1 MTNDST
7 SGVPLRVLA
16 RAIGARVTADLNVRE
31 VTHDSRRVSPGAL
44 FVAIP
49 GTRENGAAFA
59 REAVARG
66 AVAVAASS
74 SDVNELAALGVPV
87 LAVNDARA
95 ALARLSGALHGDPA
109 RELRLIGITGTL
121 GKTSTA
127 LLVQAA
133 LAASSEGRGV
143 GVVGSL
149 GARVAG
155 RDVDAPLPD
164 LDGMTT
170 PDPPALHHALRRMA
184 DAGVRTVAMEVT
196 SHALVQHRVDGLSF
210 ALGVL
215 TNLVPD
221 EHLDFHGTEERYL
234 RAKARF
240 FEHLAADAPIVFNAD
255 DVLVRQMVRS
265 TLERRPRPAIGVALE
280 AAQDAAAVTVEQLR
294 WDAGGS
300 TFVLSVRE
308 PLRTL
313 DGDTIATGAVP
324 IVLPV
329 LGVQQVA
336 NAALAATAAMVAGAT
351 ALGVTQA
358 LAELKPARRRME
370 VVRAA
375 RPLIIDDTAGHPETL
390 RVVFR
395 TIEPI
400 ARRGLRVAFGLRGS
414 RGVEINARL
423 AESLAEL
430 VAERARREP
439 VRLVVTWS
447 DDTAGPRDRVT
458 PDERDAALGILRT
471 RLDGSLSTVELIVE
485 PTLAA
490 GIARLLDGVRED
502 ELVLLLGPQGM
513 DRAAEL
519 ARTAL
524 S

>member
-1 MTNDST
+1 
-7 SGVPLRVLA
+7 
-16 RAIGARVTADLNVRE
+16 
-31 VTHDSRRVSPGAL
+31 
-44 FVAIP
+44 
-49 GTRENGAAFA
+49 
-59 REAVARG
+59 
-66 AVAVAASS
+66 
-74 SDVNELAALGVPV
+74 
-87 LAVNDARA
+87 
-95 ALARLSGALHGDPA
+95 
-109 RELRLIGITGTL
+109 
-121 GKTSTA
+121 
-127 LLVQAA
+127 
-133 LAASSEGRGV
+133 
-143 GVVGSL
+143 
-149 GARVAG
+149 
-155 RDVDAPLPD
+155 
-164 LDGMTT
+164 
-170 PDPPALHHALRRMA
+170 
-184 DAGVRTVAMEVT
+184 
-196 SHALVQHRVDGLSF
+196 
-210 ALGVL
+210 
-215 TNLVPD
+215 
-221 EHLDFHGTEERYL
+221 
-234 RAKARF
+234 
-240 FEHLAADAPIVFNAD
+240 
-255 DVLVRQMVRS
+255 
-265 TLERRPRPAIGVALE
+265 
-280 AAQDAAAVTVEQLR
+280 
-294 WDAGGS
+294 
-300 TFVLSVRE
+300 
-308 PLRTL
+308 
-313 DGDTIATGAVP
+313 
-324 IVLPV
+324 
-329 LGVQQVA
+329 
-336 NAALAATAAMVAGAT
+336 MVAGAT